1 VPPVWRN
8 LALLAIRTIV
18 LEFVVMSTLAGLS
31 KAELTRA
38 TILDAAVAMAAEG
51 GLESLTIGSVA
62 GRAGL
67 SKSGVFSRLGSREEL
82 QIAVLGEYERRF
94 VDDVL
99 LPALREKPGLPRL
112 SAMFRRWVG
121 RVQREELATG
131 CLFMSSAFEY
141 DDQPG
146 PIRTAVVAGVDG
158 WRAQLA
164 RAARQAV
171 DCGHLPP
178 GTDVEQLVFE
188 IYSLMLGL
196 HHDARFCKDPHASGR
211 VVVAF
216 ERLIA
221 GRQAA

>member
-1 VPPVWRN
+1 MTE
-8 LALLAIRTIV
+8 IRTIV
-18 LEFVVMSTLAGLS
+18 LDFSSMSTLAGLS

-38 TILDAAVAMAAEG
+38 TILDAAVAMAGEG

-62 GRAGL
+62 DRAGL
-67 SKSGVFSRLGSREEL
+67 SKSGVFSRFGSREEL
-82 QIAVLGEYERRF
+82 QLAVLGEYERRF

-121 RVQREELATG
+121 RVRREELATG

-146 PIRTAVVAGVDG
+146 VVRTAVAAGVDG

-164 RAARQAV
+164 RAAKQAV
-171 DCGHLPP
+171 DCGHLAPD
-178 GTDVEQLVFE
+178 TDVEQLVFE

-196 HHDARFCKDPHASGR
+196 HHDARFRKDPHASAR
-211 VVVAF
+211 VVAAF
-216 ERLIA
+216 ERLLS